1 MSIAENFEEI
11 INNFE
16 NIDKFGFLGLIGSIN
31 PSHDIDILSL
41 RNPDYS
47 RAEFIKANIE
57 LLKQFKLAQIRKGK
71 DVIPFPTE
79 YLQQIVAH
87 VANKKSGDIMLHNL
101 VYLDS
106 PSFDRLN
113 PDKFKEIIE
122 KQIYV
127 MHGDFKILNHPAMQ
141 TEHNMNNPYIQA
153 LNFQLIL
160 SNLPADLRTKHTK
173 FAIKQITKNSLN
185 MPEYHRSLPGGEWT
199 VEQCLNEYSKTLET
213 IDACEVIN

>member
-1 MSIAENFEEI
+1 M
-11 INNFE
+11 
-16 NIDKFGFLGLIGSIN
+16 
-31 PSHDIDILSL
+31 
-41 RNPDYS
+41 
-47 RAEFIKANIE
+47 ANIE
-57 LLKQFKLAQIRKGK
+57 LLKQFKLAQIKKGQ
-71 DVIPFPTE
+71 DIIPFPTE
-79 YLQQIVAH
+79 YLQQLVAH

-113 PDKFKEIIE
+113 PDRFKEAIE
-122 KQIYV
+122 KNIYV

-160 SNLPADLRTKHTK
+160 SNLPAELRTKQTK

-185 MPEYHRSLPGGEWT
+185 MPEYHRNLPGGEWT
-199 VEQCLNEYSKTLET
+199 VEQCLNEYSKTLDV
-213 IDACEVIN
+213 IDAHKTT